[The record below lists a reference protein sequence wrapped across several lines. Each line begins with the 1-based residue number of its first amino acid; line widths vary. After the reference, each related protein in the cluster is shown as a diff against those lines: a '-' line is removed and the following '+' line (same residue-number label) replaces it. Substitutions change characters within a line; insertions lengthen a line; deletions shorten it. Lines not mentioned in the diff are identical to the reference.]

1 MSESAKSKK
10 SKSARLTRR
19 NSGSNNS
26 AVAEERMYAK
36 MAKKLGLKALT
47 EDHKRYI
54 YNAANSA
61 SVSGSVDEKALLRGL
76 KGIKEHVAELKTA
89 GKNAH
94 EAGLAKRTRR
104 ADRLKA
110 RYEEAKEGV
119 ATDLRRLARSTGKKV
134 AAKGSL
140 HLAKL
145 RAHGFN
151 LAVADHVHLT
161 KHLEDKTTERIKERL
176 RHESRKSSP
185 CDKCAVEDYLV
196 IV

>member
-1 MSESAKSKK
+1 VFNTETFQLEKMMEGHTDHVYCLTSAGE
-10 SKSARLTRR
+10 RLF
-19 NSGSNNS
+19 
-26 AVAEERMYAK
+26 
-36 MAKKLGLKALT
+36 
-47 EDHKRYI
+47 
-54 YNAANSA
+54 
-61 SVSGSVDEKALLRGL
+61 SGSVDEKALLRGL